1 MTARALIRTATI
13 LGAFAVIAAVSVPS
27 VGADTG
33 ATRATD
39 IKDHAYI
46 KQLYLRSPDTTDA
59 AAQTHPTPVG
69 DLRSPDT
76 TDAAAQTHP
85 TPVGDLRS
93 PDTIDAAGAASI
105 AVITGR
111 SVSPGGVSGFDWT
124 DAAIAAAS
132 GFVLALA
139 LVGTVLLV
147 RRSNGRRL
155 AV

>member
-46 KQLYLRSPDTTDA
+46 KQLY
-59 AAQTHPTPVG
+59 
-69 DLRSPDT
+69 LRSPDT